1 MVETVTAR
9 DFRKDL
15 IIEAARLYYVEGLSQ
30 QDVGKRLNMA
40 RSNVSKLLKSAREQ
54 GIVEIRIVEPSTSMA
69 QLEFG
74 LKERFDLRDVHVV
87 MTERT
92 YDKTLVSVGK
102 QAAHQLEDQLCPGMR
117 IAISWGTSLFQMVE
131 HVQNLT
137 TGGVSVVQLHGGI
150 GAHNLEI
157 DGWELARRLSRKL
170 GASIHIV
177 HAPLIVR
184 SEELRDLLVIDK
196 NVAESMELAAHAD
209 IAFLGIGTPDPRY
222 SALVRA
228 GYITDEQS
236 DELNRNGAEGMICGY
251 FFDIDGTPIDSVLN
265 RRVVGV
271 DLEKLKTIPKRVA
284 VAAGER
290 KAMALLG
297 AIRGGYVNGLVVDE
311 SAARHLLQAS
321 G

>member
-1 MVETVTAR
+1 MELVADR
-9 DFRKDL
+9 DVRKDL
-15 IIEAARLYYVEGLSQ
+15 IIEAARLYYIEGLSQ
-30 QDVGKRLNMA
+30 HEVGKRLNMV
-40 RSNVSKLLKSAREQ
+40 RSNVSKLLKRARER
-54 GIVEIRIVEPSTSMA
+54 GIVEIRIVEPSTPMV

-74 LKERFDLRDVHVV
+74 LKERFDLREVHVV

-102 QAAHQLEDQLCPGMR
+102 QAAHHLEDQLNPGMR

-137 TGGVSVVQLHGGI
+137 MKGVSVVQLHGGI

-170 GASIHIV
+170 EATMHIV

-184 SEELRDLLVIDK
+184 SQELRDLLVLDK
-196 NVAESMELAAHAD
+196 NVAESIELAAHAD
-209 IAFLGIGTPDPRY
+209 IAFLGIGTPEPQY

-236 DELNRNGAEGMICGY
+236 EELNRSGAEGMICGY

-265 RRVVGV
+265 RRVVSI
-271 DLEKLKTIPKRVA
+271 DLERLKTIPQRVA

-290 KAMALLG
+290 KAIALLG
-297 AIRGGYVNGLVVDE
+297 AIRSGYVNGLVVDE
-311 SAARHLLQAS
+311 SAARQLLQAS

>member
-1 MVETVTAR
+1 MERVADR
-9 DFRKDL
+9 DVRKDL

-30 QDVGKRLNMA
+30 QEVGKRLNMV
-40 RSNVSKLLKSAREQ
+40 RSNVSKLLKSARER
-54 GIVEIRIVEPSTSMA
+54 GIVEIRIVEPSTPMV

-74 LKERFDLRDVHVV
+74 LKERFDLRKVHVV

-102 QAAHQLEDQLCPGMR
+102 QAAHHLEDQLNPGMR
-117 IAISWGTSLFQMVE
+117 IAISSGTSLFQMVE
-131 HVQNLT
+131 HIQNLT
-137 TGGVSVVQLHGGI
+137 TKGVSVVQLHGGI

-170 GASIHIV
+170 EAPMHIV

-184 SEELRDLLVIDK
+184 SQELRDLLVLDR
-196 NVAESMELAAHAD
+196 NVAESIELAAHAD
-209 IAFLGIGTPDPRY
+209 IAFLGIGTPDPQY

-228 GYITDEQS
+228 GYITYEQS
-236 DELNRNGAEGMICGY
+236 EELNRSGAEGMICGY

-265 RRVVGV
+265 RCVVSI
-271 DLEKLKTIPKRVA
+271 DLEQLKTIPQRVA

-290 KAMALLG
+290 KAIALLG